1 MIQIGAFQHMQSEKT
16 LGCWHKNL
24 KISLDKENQTCY
36 IIDTTK
42 EDIVA
47 TTIQEKKR
55 YVKEYVQSLKAI
67 EDAIEP
73 FKEQK
78 RELRAE
84 FRDRGWLNT
93 DEIRAAVKAYRLYK
107 GKMNIDE
114 IYENFHAI
122 AGVGEE
128 L

>member
-1 MIQIGAFQHMQSEKT
+1 M
-16 LGCWHKNL
+16 
-24 KISLDKENQTCY
+24 
-36 IIDTTK
+36 
-42 EDIVA
+42 A

-84 FRDRGWLNT
+84 FRERGWLNT

-107 GKMNIDE
+107 GKLNIDE
-114 IYENFHAI
+114 VYENFHI
-122 AGVGEE
+122 ITGTDEE
-128 L
+128 